1 MPNNYTENAALWK
14 QLSEIDYFT
23 MFVKAWIPFNAWMR
37 NAYDL
42 KQDRQIINEIKNNNN
57 RFKDRLK
64 NLILSDSSDSNIL
77 KTYIQNLHL
86 RLQEIPLNLD
96 GQNRVSFENIVVE
109 QNNITTHTF
118 DYTDVRYVVR
128 KNANDWISEATK
140 ISTSTI
146 IFSYT
151 HNKYDLND
159 LISQSSYIGLTDIRK
174 RMMKQCYD
182 EVNPRKPYNL
192 LSTDSRNCIQCGN
205 IKFINDGELLV
216 KGLIEILYLL
226 RNGLFHGEIVPDR
239 QTAKIYEQ
247 GYHILKMGIE
257 QI

>member
-42 KQDRQIINEIKNNNN
+42 KQDRQIINEIKNSNN

-64 NLILSDSSDSNIL
+64 NLITSETPDANIL

-86 RLQEIPLNLD
+86 RLQEIPLNLES
-96 GQNRVSFENIVVE
+96 QPRVSFENIVIE
-109 QNNITTHTF
+109 PNTISTHTF
-118 DYTDVRYVVR
+118 NYDGVKYEVR
-128 KNANDWISEATK
+128 KSATDWIAEAIK
-140 ISTSTI
+140 ISDSTV
-146 IFSYT
+146 IFSHT
-151 HNKYDLND
+151 HNKYD
-159 LISQSSYIGLTDIRK
+159 ISNLESQADYVRLTNVRK
-174 RMMKQCYD
+174 RMMKQCFE
-182 EVNPRKPYNL
+182 EVNPRKPSNL
-192 LSTDSRNCIQCGN
+192 LSTNARDYLQCGN
-205 IKFINDGELLV
+205 IKFVNDGELLT

-226 RNGLFHGEIVPDR
+226 RNGLFHGEIIPDR

-247 GYHILKMGIE
+247 AYHILKMGIE